1 MNRVKRETKKPERF
15 ADVQL
20 SMNKGVY
27 HGWTDTYQ
35 RVHIKQEKLINTNTN
50 YSKPLTHCG
59 YKDDGFVVSDS
70 LEEEIGTDD
79 EEEEEEIETDD
90 ESDEEKEK
98 EDDFEEDEEEEI
110 DSDEES
116 DEEE

>member
-70 LEEEIGTDD
+70 LEEENGTDDD
-79 EEEEEEIETDD
+79 EEEEEIGTDD
-90 ESDEEKEK
+90 ESEEEK
-98 EDDFEEDEEEEI
+98 EDDFEEDDES

-116 DEEE
+116 DEEEE

>member
-1 MNRVKRETKKPERF
+1 MNRAKRETTKPERF
-15 ADVQL
+15 SDIQL

-35 RVHIKQEKLINTNTN
+35 RVYIKQEKLINANTN

-70 LEEEIGTDD
+70 LEEENGTDDDEEEEEIGTDDESEDEKEDDFETDDD
-79 EEEEEEIETDD
+79 EEEEEEE
-90 ESDEEKEK
+90 
-98 EDDFEEDEEEEI
+98 
-110 DSDEES
+110 
-116 DEEE
+116 